1 MIILQC
7 FIPSL
12 SYFLPSTLWFPPT
25 QLLPKLPGGL
35 LNVFCPFLKCCTV
48 MLPYASQNPSL
59 WFALPL
65 PPHIFDPVHEN
76 PAAFCSSLRSIN
88 SEVQQRFV
96 KVHSKLALDQF
107 LQTLV
112 LLALVD
118 TFYLQSRLPKPNT
131 LTLLYC
137 KRKLQHI
144 SVPLPL
150 EFLFFIGNNRM

>member
-1 MIILQC
+1 MGRIHYEKILDSEIKHLSHSSQNLMDE
-7 FIPSL
+7 FLEHLSL
-12 SYFLPSTLWFPPT
+12 HVAEFSYDHLAMFYPFTKLFSAIYTTPT

-88 SEVQQRFV
+88 SEVQ
-96 KVHSKLALDQF
+96 
-107 LQTLV
+107 
-112 LLALVD
+112 
-118 TFYLQSRLPKPNT
+118 
-131 LTLLYC
+131 
-137 KRKLQHI
+137 
-144 SVPLPL
+144 
-150 EFLFFIGNNRM
+150 